1 MTSMFTSFFSN
12 TTKKS
17 GKVINQSI
25 KANNKTNGNIPSEE
39 DKITMQD
46 E

>member
-1 MTSMFTSFFSN
+1 MLTSFFGNN

-17 GKVINQSI
+17 NTKVIIKESI
-25 KANNKTNGNIPSEE
+25 KANNKTIGNIQSEE